1 MLSIDTIP
9 HGNTKKNELIEHA
22 KAVSAF
28 GPRVESI
35 TTRIEWDES
44 WSRIASFSSRWIRY
58 AISKSLTLS
67 PIFDYKSFGCELLQ
81 IVRLLFCFFSLSILS
96 FPRSLFPSFCST
108 SFFSFNS
115 FFNVNHGLNQAAT
128 GHKYLYTNSFV
139 TKTKWRTF
147 NRTFWLYVCSLQYLL
162 HYRTWYVMLTYPS
175 MSCCS
180 IFHLLIPKP
189 PLKSRSVRNKFVRAL
204 CILLCFS

>member
-1 MLSIDTIP
+1 MSRD
-9 HGNTKKNELIEHA
+9 
-22 KAVSAF
+22 
-28 GPRVESI
+28 RESHHSHL
-35 TTRIEWDES
+35 DE
-44 WSRIASFSSRWIRY
+44 FD
-58 AISKSLTLS
+58 TLS
-67 PIFDYKSFGCELLQ
+67 ANLWLSHQYLTISHLDVSSFKLFDCFS
-81 IVRLLFCFFSLSILS
+81 VFFSLSILS

-108 SFFSFNS
+108 GFFSFNS

>member
-1 MLSIDTIP
+1 MEIR
-9 HGNTKKNELIEHA
+9 KKNKLIEHA

-81 IVRLLFCFFSLSILS
+81 IVRLLFCFFYCPFSLFSSLSLSIILLIG
-96 FPRSLFPSFCST
+96 LFS
-108 SFFSFNS
+108 SFNS

-128 GHKYLYTNSFV
+128 GHKYLYIQIV
-139 TKTKWRTF
+139 
-147 NRTFWLYVCSLQYLL
+147 LL
-162 HYRTWYVMLTYPS
+162 
-175 MSCCS
+175 
-180 IFHLLIPKP
+180 PKP
-189 PLKSRSVRNKFVRAL
+189 NGEHSTEYFDCTFAVCNTF
-204 CILLCFS
+204 CITGHGM